1 MLPSLAM
8 GIYLG
13 FSSGMWQLAF
23 MSMASATIA
32 LVIAKRQRKTPED
45 IRITLNR
52 RTLRLH
58 ADGRAISR
66 LTWLLRPSI
75 RKASL
80 SHLEALRS
88 QRSSAESLKRLMQT
102 LAEPPPGSKV
112 SMFCGVAGSTAFE
125 VEIAD
130 APHVFV
136 VGPTGCGKS
145 RLMIL
150 MAQSLAARYPMERLQ
165 LAIVDYKGGALIRD
179 SGLENRLAWRASDL
193 EPGGWW
199 LLLEEQLRARER
211 LLEQAGCSHFAET
224 GLPVLVVFVDELG
237 EAVKSTEAARCLSAV
252 GARGRSLGI
261 SLVVANQGLAGV
273 PRELLLNLRLRLA
286 LAGIDPVELVQL
298 GSKAAPL
305 VQQHPR
311 LAKGRAIRQGVADR
325 DFEFPFGGFD

>member
-23 MSMASATIA
+23 MSMASAAIA

-58 ADGRAISR
+58 ADDRAISR
-66 LTWLLRPSI
+66 LTWLGRPSI
-75 RKASL
+75 RSAARN
-80 SHLEALRS
+80 HLQALRS
-88 QRSSAESLKRLMQT
+88 QRQSHESVQRLMQT

-112 SMFCGVAGSTAFE
+112 SMFCGVAGLSAFE

-145 RLMIL
+145 RLMVL
-150 MAQSLAARYPMERLQ
+150 MARSLAARYPTQRLQ

-179 SGLENRLAWRASDL
+179 SGLAPRLLWQASDL
-193 EPGGWW
+193 EPNHWW
-199 LLLEEQLRARER
+199 LRLEEQLGDRER
-211 LLEQAGCSHFAET
+211 LLERSGCTHFAET
-224 GLPVLVVFVDELG
+224 ELPALVVFVDELG
-237 EAVKSTEAARCLSAV
+237 EAVKNPEVARCLSAV

-261 SLVVANQGLAGV
+261 SLVVANQGLGGV
-273 PRELLLNLRLRLA
+273 PRELLLNLRLRIA

-298 GSKAAPL
+298 GSKATPL
-305 VQQHPR
+305 VQTGSK
-311 LAKGRAIRQGVADR
+311 LAIARAIRQGQLDR
-325 DFEFPFGGFD
+325 DFEFPLGGFD